1 MELKDWLNS
10 INFTKEDL
18 SEETS
23 DYPPYIVNRCLSGH
37 LDCVMYANEMNKYH
51 KIDNKLQYD
60 FFKNSVR
67 PRKRYAKWQ
76 KAEKL
81 HKDIDIIKTAYN
93 YSREKAEAAYNILT
107 KEQLKELRKIWSIK
121 SS

>member
-1 MELKDWLNS
+1 MSPFDYLNS
-10 INFTKEDL
+10 INTGKGNLD
-18 SEETS
+18 TS
-23 DYPPYIVNRCLSGH
+23 DYVPFMVNRGLSYH
-37 LDCVMYANEMNKYH
+37 QDTTLLANEMNRYPD
-51 KIDNKLQYD
+51 IDHKLQYD